1 MDRPY
6 KIPESVLV
14 VIHTAD
20 LQVLLIERADQP
32 GFWQSVTGSKDTVEE
47 DLEQT
52 AVREVAEETGI
63 VIGSAEVPLANL
75 RNWYLRNVYE
85 IYPRWAHRYAPGVLH
100 NTEHVFGLEVPR
112 DVPVTLAPR
121 EHLASVWLPWQ
132 EAADR
137 CFSPSNAEAILQ
149 LPRFARARP

>member
-14 VIHTAD
+14 VIHTAQLD
-20 LQVLLIERADQP
+20 VLLIERADSP
-32 GFWQSVTGSKDTVEE
+32 GFWQSVTGSKDSVEE

-63 VIGSAEVPLANL
+63 VIGSAEVPLAHL
-75 RNWYLRNVYE
+75 RDWHLANVYE
-85 IYPRWAHRYAPGVLH
+85 IYPRWRHRFEAGVLH
-100 NTEHVFGLEVPR
+100 NTEHVFGLTVPR
-112 DVPVTLAPR
+112 HVPVTLAPR
-121 EHLASVWLPWQ
+121 EHSASVWLPWR
-132 EAADR
+132 EAADL

-149 LPRFARARP
+149 LPRFLEP